1 MDLKER
7 IIAYMRTEAYKPL
20 LAEDLAEEM
29 GLTEEELIE
38 FNTAIEEL
46 EQEGAIIKNRSDLYG
61 VPSRMH
67 LVVGRISM
75 TAKGFGFIIPDIRDT
90 EDETDVFVPG
100 PGIGSAMHGDR
111 VVARVTP
118 SEEPGR
124 SREGE
129 ILRILEHANE
139 QIVGTF
145 ESSKTFGFV
154 TPDNTK
160 LTQDV
165 FVPKKFFH
173 GAKTGSKVV
182 VKITK
187 WPERRR
193 NAEGDVI
200 EVLGK
205 VGDPGVD
212 VLSVMRQYELEESF
226 PDDVQ
231 AEADATEREPSPE
244 EYRGRAD
251 RRNLPI
257 VTVDGEDSKDLDDG
271 VYARKNEDGSYFLGV
286 YIADVSW
293 YVRENQPLDREAYE
307 RGTSVYLVDRVI
319 PMLPKELSNGICSL
333 NAGVDRLSM
342 ACEMQISSS
351 GEITSYEI
359 LPTVI
364 HVYRRL
370 TYNIVNK
377 VLVGKE
383 EPFLSDNHD
392 IHHMLTTLS
401 ELRSLLKA
409 KRHERGSIDFDLPEV
424 KVKLDEK
431 GHPVALIKREGS
443 LAESIIEE
451 CMLAANETVAR
462 HMDTKHLPFMY
473 RVHEQ
478 PTTEKIER
486 LNNLLGAF
494 GLFVRQDEAGQIQP
508 MDVQKVLEKVEDR
521 PEERIISTV
530 ALRSMQ
536 QARYSDL
543 SLGHFGLAARYYT
556 HFTSPIRR
564 YPDLIVHRLLRETFA
579 TGSIPA
585 ERQAKLHLILPEIA
599 DHASQR
605 ERVAVEAERETTD
618 MKKIEYMAQFV
629 GEEFD
634 GVISGVTAFGLFI
647 ELDNGVEGLVH
658 VSTMVNDYYSYVE
671 EQYAMV
677 GERTQAKYRLGDT
690 VTILLVRANVEERNL
705 DFVLKDNG
713 AYDPTAMKN
722 AVRGGR
728 SANKSGKKDNKDTRD
743 KKDAGNRG
751 GRRGDAQKKQPTE
764 SELIAE
770 PMTTEQAT
778 AQPARKRHRGGRKH
792 RGASGEKLPA
802 APVMPAAAAV
812 TGGEPRKAEGS
823 QANQAVG
830 TSGRSERIERGE
842 RGGRNE
848 RNDRNDRSRREGG
861 RPAGRDG
868 RPQGSR
874 GGDRGRNR
882 EERRNSKDADYHRVY
897 VTGLNSAVWPDPPG
911 YHERKEHDE
920 VARPEKNKP
929 VPSRRPRPHRKTEG
943 GTANSK

>member
-7 IIAYMRTEAYKPL
+7 IVAYMREDAYKPL
-20 LAEDLAEEM
+20 LAEDLAEGM
-29 GLTEEELIE
+29 GLTQEELVH
-38 FNTAIEEL
+38 FDAALEEL
-46 EQEGAIIKNRSDLYG
+46 EKEGVVIRNRSDLYG
-61 VPSRMH
+61 LPSRMH
-67 LVVGRISM
+67 LVVGRLSM
-75 TAKGFGFIIPDIRDT
+75 SAKGFGFIIPDVRAS

-129 ILRILEHANE
+129 ILRILERANE
-139 QIVGTF
+139 KIVGTF
-145 ESSKTFGFV
+145 ERSKTFGFV
-154 TPDNTK
+154 TPDNIK

-165 FVPKKFFH
+165 FVPKKAFH

-193 NAEGDVI
+193 NAEGEVV

-205 VGDPGVD
+205 AGDPGVD
-212 VLSVMRQYELEESF
+212 VLSVMRQYDLSETFPEE
-226 PDDVQ
+226 VQ
-231 AEADATEREPSPE
+231 AAAEAVEQEPSPE

-251 RRNLPI
+251 RRSLPI

-271 VYARKNEDGSYFLGV
+271 VYARRNEDGSFFLGV

-293 YVRENQPLDREAYE
+293 YVRENQPLDREARE

-342 ACEMQISSS
+342 ACEMQISPE
-351 GEITSYEI
+351 GEVTSYEI
-359 LPTVI
+359 LPAVI

-370 TYNIVNK
+370 TYHIVNK
-377 VLVGKE
+377 VLVDRE
-383 EPFLSDNHD
+383 EPFLSDNQD
-392 IHHMLTTLS
+392 IRTMLETLAD
-401 ELRSLLKA
+401 LRGVLKE
-409 KRHERGSIDFDLPEV
+409 KRHRRGSIDFELPEV
-424 KVKLDEK
+424 KVKLDAE

-462 HMDTKHLPFMY
+462 HMDEKHLPFMY

-478 PTTEKIER
+478 PSAEKIER
-486 LNNLLGAF
+486 FNNLLAAF
-494 GLFVRQDEAGQIQP
+494 GLFVRPDEAGQIRP
-508 MDVQKVLEKVEDR
+508 MDVQRVLAKVEGR

-536 QARYSDL
+536 QARYSEL

-579 TGSIPA
+579 TGTMPA
-585 ERQAKLHLILPEIA
+585 ERQVKLRSVLPEIA
-599 DHASQR
+599 EHASQR
-605 ERVAVEAERETTD
+605 ERVAIEAERETTD

-629 GEEFD
+629 GETFD
-634 GVISGVTAFGLFI
+634 GIISGVTAFGLFV

-658 VSTMVNDYYSYVE
+658 VSTMVNDYYDYVE

-677 GERTQAKYRLGDT
+677 GERTQKKYRLGDE
-690 VTILLVRANVEERNL
+690 VQILLVRANVEERNL

-713 AYDPTAMKN
+713 AYDPAAMKN

-728 SANKSGKKDNKDTRD
+728 KENSAGHKEERGKKRGEGSRKPKIRD
-743 KKDAGNRG
+743 I
-751 GRRGDAQKKQPTE
+751 
-764 SELIAE
+764 IAE
-770 PMTTEQAT
+770 PVEDAGT
-778 AQPARKRHRGGRKH
+778 PKKKKHRGGRNRK
-792 RGASGEKLPA
+792 RGASGEKLSHPEPEKKGKRGKA
-802 APVMPAAAAV
+802 A
-812 TGGEPRKAEGS
+812 GK
-823 QANQAVG
+823 
-830 TSGRSERIERGE
+830 
-842 RGGRNE
+842 
-848 RNDRNDRSRREGG
+848 DR
-861 RPAGRDG
+861 RPAGKDERRGGAEGRSG
-868 RPQGSR
+868 RPG
-874 GGDRGRNR
+874 
-882 EERRNSKDADYHRVY
+882 ADYHRVR

-911 YHERKEHDE
+911 YHERKMREEAQAGQAGGAPKH
-920 VARPEKNKP
+920 
-929 VPSRRPRPHRKTEG
+929 RPRPHHRTERSTG
-943 GTANSK
+943 NSK